1 MTEIQIELIKELA
14 KLWDKME
21 QDMSTTIDSFLT
33 RRGLEEREREG
44 DILGIQ
50 KRAQIVWHELN
61 KTGLSKLEI
70 NDEVNKVREVK

>member
-1 MTEIQIELIKELA
+1 MTETQIEFIKELA
-14 KLWDKME
+14 KLWDKLE

-33 RRGLEEREREG
+33 RQGLEEREG
-44 DILGIQ
+44 DILGVQ

-61 KTGLSKLEI
+61 KSGLSKIEI

>member
-1 MTEIQIELIKELA
+1 MTETQIELIKELA

-33 RRGLEEREREG
+33 RRGLEEREG

-61 KTGLSKLEI
+61 NTGLSKLEI